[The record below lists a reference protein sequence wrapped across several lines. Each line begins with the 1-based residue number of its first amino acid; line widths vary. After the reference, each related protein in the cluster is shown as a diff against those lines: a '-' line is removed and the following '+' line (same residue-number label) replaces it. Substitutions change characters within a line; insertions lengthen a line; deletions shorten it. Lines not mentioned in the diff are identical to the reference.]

1 MGDVRLPTLERVA
14 PQAPQASVLMPT
26 NVPEN
31 AHATAAVTEAV
42 SSAGNQIADYQAKV
56 QEHADEMTAQQAAND
71 YSVLVRQDLAEA
83 RKYQGDPTQRY
94 AQLDENKKKYRDA
107 VSAKYPDASTRA
119 KQLMTEKLTHADFD
133 LNDRQATQHGLQWE
147 MYNQQ
152 VGKDTTYL
160 NKQSMLDKATTIDI
174 GEGKVDEFGLLITKM
189 NNDIITNF
197 GPGAYITDSKGE
209 TKLNPEVRAR
219 MLRASSDALGD
230 TIRTLNT
237 AGKTDASKKIMDK
250 YGEFIDLDTMSKL
263 SGEHKASV
271 IEKQAIAMAN
281 QIQADPKYGG
291 DPVLQ
296 LKALVVG
303 KNDSED
309 MGVIKQ
315 KARAVLNSD
324 IAGMKNAQESSDNMR
339 VNDTTIFLKGG
350 INRKDKD
357 GNALPPKWS
366 DINALRA
373 DKEFQARTKGLK
385 QKDIDV
391 LEAQYQN
398 PKISDSAAVDNF
410 HNLILNQ
417 KLRGMTYGELQK
429 NLVNIGPE
437 RKAFEKKWE
446 EANTETGADESK
458 RDSFLYKELKEQM
471 AAAELIP
478 PSIPSDDNDSM
489 ALYVNARN
497 DMLDYSNTLP
507 PKASQDELR
516 KFVQGKVASM
526 VQGKKFTG
534 ANGASKKLS
543 TDPRNQTLD
552 KIKTGL
558 PKLTPDQEEKWK
570 LKFLEKKGKPFN
582 PTAGDDMA
590 LFRVQQND
598 KL

>member
-1 MGDVRLPTLERVA
+1 MADVRLPTLERIG
-14 PQAPQASVLMPT
+14 PQAPQSSGQMPT

-31 AHATAAVTEAV
+31 AHATAAVTEAIGT
-42 SSAGNQIADYQAKV
+42 AGNQIADYQAKV
-56 QEHADEMTAQQAAND
+56 EEHADEMTSQQAAND
-71 YSVLVRQDLAEA
+71 YSVLVRKDLAET
-83 RKYQGDPTQRY
+83 RKYQGDPTSRY
-94 AQLDENKKKYRDA
+94 AQLDDNKKQYRDA
-107 VSAKYPDASTRA
+107 VLAKYPNVSTRA
-119 KQLMTEKLTHADFD
+119 KQLITEKLTHADFD

-147 MYNQQ
+147 LYNQQ

-160 NKQSMLDKATTIDI
+160 NKQTMLDKATTVDI
-174 GEGKVDEFGLLITKM
+174 NPAKVDEFGLLITKM

-237 AGKTDASKKIMDK
+237 AGKTDASKTIMDK

-271 IEKQAIAMAN
+271 IEKQAIALAN
-281 QIQADPKYGG
+281 QVQADPKYGG

-324 IAGMKNAQESSDNMR
+324 IAGMKNAQESSDSMR

-357 GNALPPKWS
+357 GNILPPKWS

-398 PKISDSAAVDNF
+398 PKISDSEAVNKF
-410 HNLILNQ
+410 HDLIMNQ
-417 KLRGMTYGELQK
+417 KLRGMTPGELQR

-446 EANTETGADESK
+446 DANTETGADESK

-471 AAAELIP
+471 SAAELIP
-478 PSIPSDDNDSM
+478 VSIAADDNDSQ
-489 ALYVNARN
+489 ALYVGARN
-497 DMLDYSNTLP
+497 DLMDYSNTLP

-516 KFVQGKVASM
+516 KFVQGKVAAM

-534 ANGASKKLS
+534 ANGAKKKLN
-543 TDPRNQTLD
+543 TDPRQD
-552 KIKTGL
+552 VIDQIKNKLT
-558 PKLTPDQEEKWK
+558 KLTPAREEE
-570 LKFLEKKGKPFN
+570 LKIQFHQKKGHVFGTDQN
-582 PTAGDDMA
+582 DDMA
-590 LFRVQQND
+590 KFRIEIGD
-598 KL
+598 K